1 MWPLQRYIK
10 RRLNRINRK
19 LIIIITFLSLVAM
32 IAFRTNERAWE
43 ANSNSK
49 VPYEAFGA
57 ERKGKRSE
65 PKQYLSYQPP
75 GGGWNNQRIAFENAV
90 IMAAMLKRTLLVQ
103 PLAPHDRMLELK
115 TRYNQ
120 SAGYTIY
127 NMLTAKELVPISK
140 LIDLDRLSSSLSVQE
155 ITSSHH
161 DFMKKYNSSSWY
173 IVCHNGLAYP
183 WVDKI
188 PDGFH
193 TSKLNFEKYSQS
205 FKKREKIAKYR
216 QVCPEKTE
224 NIPQIWE
231 FLPELRKRK
240 EDMIYFEK
248 GSLFVRHVFFT
259 DYSRAFSAQK
269 ALIDWIKPA
278 PEVLYNVARIIRSI
292 GKSFNAIHV
301 RRSNHKTGQRLSI
314 QHWLSQLTR
323 KMHYNTRTH
332 FMLPQMKLI

>member
-115 TRYNQ
+115 TQYNQ

-140 LIDLDRLSSSLSVQE
+140 LIDLDRLSSSPLSVP
-155 ITSSHH
+155 SST
-161 DFMKKYNSSSWY
+161 N
-173 IVCHNGLAYP
+173 
-183 WVDKI
+183 
-188 PDGFH
+188 
-193 TSKLNFEKYSQS
+193 
-205 FKKREKIAKYR
+205 
-216 QVCPEKTE
+216 
-224 NIPQIWE
+224 
-231 FLPELRKRK
+231 
-240 EDMIYFEK
+240 
-248 GSLFVRHVFFT
+248 VRVT
-259 DYSRAFSAQK
+259 
-269 ALIDWIKPA
+269 
-278 PEVLYNVARIIRSI
+278 
-292 GKSFNAIHV
+292 FNL
-301 RRSNHKTGQRLSI
+301 Q
-314 QHWLSQLTR
+314 
-323 KMHYNTRTH
+323 
-332 FMLPQMKLI
+332 